1 MAQNVTF
8 NINLKVNGKDAVQK
22 VTMNVDELRHVVDE
36 AKGASDKLAAS
47 LINFNQKA
55 ERLRSI
61 SDSVSQLSSTLNTLT
76 EESRSF
82 GGAMAAAN
90 TMAGKS
96 GEDFARLKDQVADLA
111 KTVPLARNELAN
123 GLYQVISNGVPEDNW
138 LDFLNKSARASVG
151 GMADLSEVVKVTS
164 TVIKN
169 YGLDWADAQEI
180 QDKIQLTAKNGV
192 TSFEQLAQALPRVT
206 SQASNLGVGIDELMA
221 SFATLTGV
229 SGNTAEV
236 STQLAAI
243 FTALIKPS
251 SEATEM
257 AQQMGIQFDAA
268 AIKAA
273 GGMQNFISQLD
284 QTVKQ
289 YAASSGMLEQEI
301 YGKLF
306 GSAESLRALTPLTNQ
321 LADKFKE
328 NVAGMA
334 GSVGT
339 MDQAFGTMA
348 ATGSAKLQMLNN
360 KLGEVTDVIQQMVGN
375 ALPYLNFGQQLLV
388 SASSAAQL
396 VVSLRSLG
404 STLTIVTTA
413 TKAMHTAKVGAVAI
427 GRVLAAVMRG
437 ESVAATTAAVAT
449 RALSVAVKSLLVA
462 TGVGI
467 AIAAL
472 GEAIGLLTSS
482 SDKAAASATEMAEA
496 EQQAADSVQST
507 YDGTLKQTYGDMMA
521 RYEQLKSEWKAL
533 RSEHEKR
540 NWIKKNRAA
549 FDELRIKIS
558 SVGDAEAAFE
568 KNTQAV
574 VDGFAKRAQAAAYAA
589 KLTALYQRQIA
600 LLDKKNNTIKTIAD
614 DAKRGGRNAKE
625 GDIIP
630 ESWRSERYGA
640 VGQDGQW
647 RFTKVGAER
656 YNGTNTSGNKQVSIL
671 DNQIEQVNSLID
683 DTKKQMVQIGKQSEW
698 ITPTSTAT
706 TQKTNTPTTTTTHQ
720 ATPDPLRGS
729 IDYYEK
735 QIAELRKQISAT
747 ANEGAATAMQTELEQ
762 KEAELKQLKIRIGI
776 EKPEPTEAKTAL
788 QQLQD
793 QLQTAERDFDNATT
807 IEAKVK
813 AQAKVDAL
821 QQQID
826 QATYGHLTITA
837 NVEPQYIEQGSTAD
851 IRQSYQN
858 AQSRAQRIQTDYE
871 IGLIGKDEAQSQIDE
886 LNAQIAQLGNGL
898 KPIKIDLDAKSF
910 DKAMAGI
917 RQGWGGIQG
926 VGSGIESITQA
937 MEGNKNAWERLSG
950 AINGTLQVAEGIA
963 AVVKLVDTLT
973 ASTEVETAATATN
986 TATTAANTAVSAT
999 NTAAKSGEAVANAT
1013 ASGAKLPFPANI
1025 AAIAAGVA
1033 AVVAAL
1039 GMISGA
1045 FATGGIVGG
1054 NSYVGD
1060 KLIARVNSGEMILN
1074 ARQQAQLFAI
1084 ANGTYG
1090 LSGNGEGTMAQAN
1103 TQSLMELWQEPA
1115 TTKKPRMDFRLRGRE
1130 LIAAISNET
1139 KMSKRSKRRL

>member
-96 GEDFARLKDQVADLA
+96 GEDFAKLKDQVADLA
-111 KTVPLARNELAN
+111 KTVPVARDELAN

-284 QTVKQ
+284 QAVKQ

-321 LADKFKE
+321 LAGKFKE
-328 NVAGMA
+328 NIAGMA

-339 MDQAFGTMA
+339 MDKTFDTMA

-413 TKAMHTAKVGAVAI
+413 TKAMHSAKVGAVAI
-427 GRVLAAVMRG
+427 GRVLAATMRG

-449 RALSVAVKSLLVA
+449 RALSVAVKSLLVS

-467 AIAAL
+467 AIVAL
-472 GEAIGLLTSS
+472 GEAIGYLSQSS
-482 SDKAAASATEMAEA
+482 NEAADNVQQLGEA
-496 EQQAADSVQST
+496 EQQAQAARRQEAQDIAQVRTQMEMNIAMLKAFKGSKEEEHIIVQ
-507 YDGTLKQTYGDMMA
+507 KMNQTYGQTMGYYSTVAQWYTALTANSEAYCNQMINEIRLRNLANKAAELQAKQREIKFNDDGTRK
-521 RYEQLKSEWKAL
+521 RYSTKRQTRTITHVGGSDPNAPEVTTETVEIKGTSAIEKANAQLKELHTQEVAVKKEMQQIINTA
-533 RSEHEKR
+533 
-540 NWIKKNRAA
+540 NNPIKHTAGY
-549 FDELRIKIS
+549 S
-558 SVGDAEAAFE
+558 STMPTF
-568 KNTQAV
+568 
-574 VDGFAKRAQAAAYAA
+574 
-589 KLTALYQRQIA
+589 
-600 LLDKKNNTIKTIAD
+600 
-614 DAKRGGRNAKE
+614 
-625 GDIIP
+625 P
-630 ESWRSERYGA
+630 SH
-640 VGQDGQW
+640 
-647 RFTKVGAER
+647 
-656 YNGTNTSGNKQVSIL
+656 
-671 DNQIEQVNSLID
+671 NS
-683 DTKKQMVQIGKQSEW
+683 
-698 ITPTSTAT
+698 AT
-706 TQKTNTPTTTTTHQ
+706 TPKTTTTTPT
-720 ATPDPLRGS
+720 TPDPLRGS

-735 QIAELRKQISAT
+735 QIAELRKKISAS
-747 ANEGAATAMQTELEQ
+747 ADEGAATAMQTELEQ

-776 EKPEPTEAKTAL
+776 EKPEPTETKTAL

-793 QLQTAERDFDNATT
+793 QLQAAEQDFDNATT

-813 AQAKVDAL
+813 AQAKVEAL

-826 QATYGHLTITA
+826 QATGGQLTITA
-837 NVEPQYIEQGSTAD
+837 NIEPQYIEQGSQAD

-871 IGLIGKDEAQSQIDE
+871 IGLIGKDEAQRQIDE
-886 LNAQIAQLGNGL
+886 LNAQIAGLGDGL

-910 DKAMAGI
+910 DKTMADI

-926 VGSGIESITQA
+926 IGSGIEGITEA
-937 MEGNKNAWERLSG
+937 MEGNKNGWERLSG
-950 AINGTLQVAEGIA
+950 AINGTLQVADGIA
-963 AVVKLVDTLT
+963 AVVKLVDMLT

-986 TATTAANTAVSAT
+986 TATTVANTAVSTT

-1060 KLIARVNSGEMILN
+1060 KLIAKVNSGEMILN

-1084 ANGTYG
+1084 ANGAYR
-1090 LSGNGEGTMAQAN
+1090 LSGNAENTMAQPN
-1103 TQSLMELWQEPA
+1103 TQSLMELWQEPP
-1115 TTKKPRMDFRLRGRE
+1115 TTKRQRMDFRLRGRE

-1139 KMSKRSKRRL
+1139 KMSQRSKRKIK